1 MSAIKFTRVG
11 SEVQAVFVSAGSG
24 WRWTFAHPRST
35 EGDAENLRVLLQ
47 QHADAVERG
56 RDSEVANLRWRV
68 QQLERSNASLRG
80 HLRRLREKGGAS

>member
-24 WRWTFAHPRST
+24 WRWTFVHPRST

-47 QHADAVERG
+47 QHAD
-56 RDSEVANLRWRV
+56 EVAQKREEYLSSLRSRV
-68 QQLERSNASLRG
+68 DRLRRSNAALRG
-80 HLRRLREKGGAS
+80 HLRRLRERGGAK

>member
-11 SEVQAVFVSAGSG
+11 SEVQAVFVSAGSD
-24 WRWTFAHPRST
+24 WRWTFAHSRSS

-47 QHADAVERG
+47 QRVDEDER
-56 RDSEVANLRWRV
+56 RREEYLSSLRSRV
-68 QQLERSNASLRG
+68 DRLRRSNAALRG